1 MTDFGRTGPERGIVI
16 VMRDFYTKENM
27 QGEAFHVPDAGL
39 AFEPSELAFEME
51 TGTGREGVIRVR
63 HKAGKPSR
71 GYVYS
76 SGPCMRAM
84 REQFAPGADGTG
96 FIRWQF
102 DARGIAP
109 GRTVRG
115 FFRVISPFGEYRI
128 PYCAEISGKGE
139 LLRKK
144 EPGIRDKDIP
154 EKDPARLEILSKEQ
168 FAALAGK
175 DPMKAAGF
183 FYSSRFENILT
194 TEEDRTLYRGLS
206 MKEGNLQNMEEFLI
220 AACGMEKTIYEP
232 AVETLVLQVQGR
244 AGRTEGRMAG
254 TRAERALEAHR
265 QRVRSSG
272 LGGAPAQRKAP
283 AQEDLVYM
291 NLGIRKIGS
300 GFSELQ
306 IRAEGR
312 FLPTAPFS
320 VPQTGK
326 KPEQESSADTGIPA
340 EKKSSA
346 EDVSIAPVREA
357 EPSKEQTG
365 LSASQPG
372 SFAGQAGSAAGQ
384 AGTSVS
390 QERPSASQERPSASQ
405 AGPFAGQAVSAAE
418 TVFTVRI
425 PVNRAALHAG
435 RNFGRILLRGPFN
448 DAEVPVEVHCS
459 SNVSPVRRRQE
470 SELRLLQ
477 LQLMRLYT
485 DYRLEQQYPGD
496 RGQHPEDRLLQ
507 AEKLIEEISIR
518 SHKDLVPR
526 LFVVHLL
533 ILRKQ
538 YTEAAR
544 VLTRIAAR
552 YAGQDDAQNFSARF
566 TGEKEGLLLPAV
578 SVCPL
583 PYGRCTAPLPG
594 RPFPARS
601 IPAERGLADRLDAD
615 GPVRRVCPRDQC
627 AVEFPPA
634 PV

>member
-1 MTDFGRTGPERGIVI
+1 
-16 VMRDFYTKENM
+16 MRDFYTKENM

-183 FYSSRFENILT
+183 FYSGRFENILT

-326 KPEQESSADTGIPA
+326 KPVQESSADTGI
-340 EKKSSA
+340 
-346 EDVSIAPVREA
+346 
-357 EPSKEQTG
+357 
-365 LSASQPG
+365 
-372 SFAGQAGSAAGQ
+372 
-384 AGTSVS
+384 
-390 QERPSASQERPSASQ
+390 
-405 AGPFAGQAVSAAE
+405 
-418 TVFTVRI
+418 
-425 PVNRAALHAG
+425 
-435 RNFGRILLRGPFN
+435 
-448 DAEVPVEVHCS
+448 
-459 SNVSPVRRRQE
+459 
-470 SELRLLQ
+470 
-477 LQLMRLYT
+477 
-485 DYRLEQQYPGD
+485 
-496 RGQHPEDRLLQ
+496 
-507 AEKLIEEISIR
+507 
-518 SHKDLVPR
+518 
-526 LFVVHLL
+526 
-533 ILRKQ
+533 
-538 YTEAAR
+538 
-544 VLTRIAAR
+544 
-552 YAGQDDAQNFSARF
+552 
-566 TGEKEGLLLPAV
+566 
-578 SVCPL
+578 
-583 PYGRCTAPLPG
+583 
-594 RPFPARS
+594 
-601 IPAERGLADRLDAD
+601 
-615 GPVRRVCPRDQC
+615 
-627 AVEFPPA
+627 
-634 PV
+634 